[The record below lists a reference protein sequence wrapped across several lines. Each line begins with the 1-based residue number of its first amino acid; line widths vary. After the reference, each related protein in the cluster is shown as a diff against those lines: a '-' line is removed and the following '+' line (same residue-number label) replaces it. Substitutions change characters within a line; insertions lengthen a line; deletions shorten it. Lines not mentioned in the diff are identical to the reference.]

1 MRKEGTPFKGSR
13 DLRKDT
19 MVSSL
24 SFLIV
29 CSIPDLELRTLATQ
43 TSQQMQKKKKNT
55 TKICS
60 LVRGTEEETLA
71 KQNTFRQ

>member
-43 TSQQMQKKKKNT
+43 TSQQMQKKKKHHKNLL
-55 TKICS
+55 S
-60 LVRGTEEETLA
+60 SQRNRRGDPSKTEY
-71 KQNTFRQ
+71 F